1 LARPAEGRLPD
12 GSNEQRAHEISREAR
27 KALRDGRKDIA
38 VERLR
43 EAWEV
48 FKNPWYLCDLGGV
61 YMDMGRISEAAQ
73 SLSACLRLMKPK
85 DQKFVRPKVERALKD
100 ARSKVGELT
109 VDANVPD
116 AEVFVDGKAT
126 GKLPL
131 EDPIF
136 LDPGSHEVE
145 VKAPGYL
152 SDVRMAVLKA
162 GTTLLIRM
170 RLDPMRVEVAPPAP
184 ERMPRE
190 PEKEAKLPNP
200 APLRVEP
207 EASARGPAILPTR
220 SATVQPVREPVRPAV
235 ILGGFGLGVAGV
247 AVGVAGFMAA
257 GAAREQAKEMAQP
270 LAPSGKSCEG
280 DTNNPCLDVYDTMGK
295 AVALTT
301 VGVAG
306 MAVSAVGGAMIIY
319 EFVRASPKEKPLS
332 ARIVVR
338 AAPGEGALK
347 IVGSF

>member
-1 LARPAEGRLPD
+1 LN
-12 GSNEQRAHEISREAR
+12 GSDEQRAREISRQAN
-27 KALRDGRKDIA
+27 KALQDGRKDIA
-38 VERLR
+38 AERLR
-43 EAWEV
+43 EAWEL
-48 FKNPWYLCDLGGV
+48 FKDPWYMCDLGGV
-61 YMDMGRISEAAQ
+61 YMDMGKASEAAQ

-109 VDANVPD
+109 VEANVPD

-152 SDVRMAVLKA
+152 SDIRMAVLKA

-184 ERMPRE
+184 ERMPKETDPEPTPGKVERE
-190 PEKEAKLPNP
+190 AIPPKP
-200 APLRVEP
+200 APSQVQP
-207 EASARGPAILPTR
+207 EMSAKGPVILPTR
-220 SATVQPVREPVRPAV
+220 NAAPGPVRPAV
-235 ILGGFGLGVAGV
+235 ILGGFGLGLVGV

-257 GAAREQAKEMAQP
+257 GAARDEAKELTRP
-270 LAPSGKSCEG
+270 LGPSGKSCEG
-280 DTNNPCLDVYDTMGK
+280 ETNNPCREVYDAMEKT
-295 AVALTT
+295 VALTT

-319 EFVRASPKEKPLS
+319 ELVRATPKEKPLS

-338 AAPGEGALK
+338 GAPGGGALR
-347 IVGSF
+347 IISSF